1 MTAAPPVPTAL
12 TITPQLLSPGPG
24 AGRPHL
30 PLPPGLP
37 ASRMAAPVEGEST
50 PADVMR
56 WTLDRFAGRTIAAT
70 TGFGMEGCAMLD
82 MLAKAV
88 PAGGDPIRVVY
99 IDTQFLFEETYA
111 LRDQLIDRY
120 PTLQFVNAGSKLT
133 AEQQAARFG
142 DQLWES
148 NPDLCCRLRKV
159 EPMRKALADVDV
171 WFSAIRREQSPT
183 RANTRFVE
191 WDWGYELIKVNP
203 LAYWSRRQV
212 LDYIQ
217 ANDVPYNPLHDQG
230 YPSIG
235 CTHCT
240 ACVPGAT
247 AADYSRAGRWAGVAK
262 TECGLHH
269 GTHAATDV
277 QDETTT
283 SGAASA
289 EENAA

>member
-12 TITPQLLSPGPG
+12 TVSTF
-24 AGRPHL
+24 

-37 ASRMAAPVEGEST
+37 PTRIPSPVEGESS
-50 PADVMR
+50 PQDVMR
-56 WTLDRFAGRTIAAT
+56 WTLARFSGRTIAAT

-82 MLAKAV
+82 MLSRLGRPV
-88 PAGGDPIRVVY
+88 RVIY
-99 IDTQFLFEETYA
+99 IDTQFLFEETYT
-111 LRDQLIDRY
+111 LRDQLIRRY
-120 PTLQFVNAGSKLT
+120 PTLEFVNGGSKLT
-133 AEQQAARFG
+133 PRQQAARFG
-142 DQLWES
+142 DDLWEH

-171 WFSAIRREQSPT
+171 WFSAIRREQSPS

-212 LDYIQ
+212 LDYIR
-217 ANDVPYNPLHDQG
+217 AHDVPFNPLHDQG

-247 AADYSRAGRWAGVAK
+247 AADYSRAGRWAGTNK
-262 TECGLHH
+262 TECGLHD
-269 GTHAATDV
+269 GARRVAETA
-277 QDETTT
+277 QDETP
-283 SGAASA
+283 SAGNAGA